1 MAAHG
6 DAMIFGGSPE
16 KLEPR
21 FFTPSR
27 VRRQGQQVED
37 PEWQVQRSA
46 PRPLHWA
53 MLSDAEGFALDT
65 EGLWT
70 WSTSARPAAARQLW
84 AQLRRPVARNEFVLV
99 DEESEQVL
107 EEPELLPPLLPPGV
121 KDIEESHIA
130 DLGVSFKA
138 GITWAV
144 DDSAGHLWQLKRA
157 KSNDWAAERYEYLAQ
172 VSCFACGPEHQAAV
186 TTYRL
191 PERHP
196 AAKVEDEA
204 EDEEKEPSEVKSK
217 VPSLQEICEEKLCA
231 SLSPRSF
238 GLVCDIAWELNRPQL
253 LDRAFNFL
261 CANAPLMF
269 SKLHLPTLSQLPMEV
284 LASFEVAARAKQA
297 AEPFRPEVRAPETSE
312 VNAKEDDLLLEVSQ
326 LLASGDWS
334 LLSSRTLALLATSM
348 PQTAAGEGPTAEQLG
363 LAFELSEV
371 VVKETRRKRRTQS
384 SPKAAAKA
392 SPAMSSKSSP
402 LASSSKSPLEVPKS
416 MSPVPGDWMEVK
428 RRKSE
433 TKTTPQVKVVDPP
446 VPPSPQ
452 PKGRG
457 KTLASLDE
465 VGASRHLRL
474 ADFMPSES
482 LKGKGRGKSETKSDE
497 KLERCRPE
505 APTEKKETPK
515 SPCWPVKEPLS
526 TESGPSEILVSAVR
540 SAGSAWAAV
549 SVHRNQLAD
558 ILEDEKKKKGK
569 ASSKVTTCSWGR
581 DALPSEQPKNQSISE
596 IQQEEELLREQ
607 DEILEI
613 EAMFAALEVAEIEEA
628 LEKSGAK
635 AEPKAPEKKKKAKSK
650 AKESGWSQGWSDWTW
665 RESQTTARWQ
675 KRSHAAQRDV

>member
-16 KLEPR
+16 KSEPR
-21 FFTPSR
+21 FFTPCR

-53 MLSDAEGFALDT
+53 MLSDGEGFGLDT
-65 EGLWT
+65 ESLWS

-84 AQLRRPVARNEFVLV
+84 APLRRPVARNEFVLV
-99 DEESEQVL
+99 DEDSEQVL
-107 EEPELLPPLLPPGV
+107 EEGELLPPLLPAGV
-121 KDIEESHIA
+121 KDIEEGRIA

-144 DDSAGHLWQLKRA
+144 DDAAGHLWQLKPA

-204 EDEEKEPSEVKSK
+204 EDEKEQSEVQSR

-253 LDRAFNFL
+253 LDRAFHFL

-297 AEPFRPEVRAPETSE
+297 SETLRPEVRAPETSE
-312 VNAKEDDLLLEVSQ
+312 VEPNEDQLLEVSQ
-326 LLASGDWS
+326 LLGSANWRQ
-334 LLSSRTLALLATSM
+334 LPSRTLALLATSM
-348 PQTAAGEGPTAEQLG
+348 PGTAAGEGPTAEQLG
-363 LAFELSEV
+363 LAFELPEV
-371 VVKETRRKRRTQS
+371 LVEKETRPKRRTQS
-384 SPKAAAKA
+384 SPKVATKA

-402 LASSSKSPLEVPKS
+402 LASSSKSPLEAPKS

-433 TKTTPQVKVVDPP
+433 TKTTPQVKAAEPP
-446 VPPSPQ
+446 VPPSPK

-465 VGASRHLRL
+465 AGASRHLRL
-474 ADFMPSES
+474 ADFMPSQA
-482 LKGKGRGKSETKSDE
+482 LKGKGRGKSEIKSDE

-515 SPCWPVKEPLS
+515 SPPKPIKEPLS
-526 TESGPSEILVSAVR
+526 TESGPSEILVSAVK

-549 SVHRNQLAD
+549 SVHRTQLAD
-558 ILEDEKKKKGK
+558 ILEDEKKKQGK
-569 ASSKVTTCSWGR
+569 ASKVTTCSWGR

-596 IQQEEELLREQ
+596 IQQEEELLREH

-628 LEKSGAK
+628 LEKSRA
-635 AEPKAPEKKKKAKSK
+635 AEPLPEKKKKAKPKSK
-650 AKESGWSQGWSDWTW
+650 AKESGWSQGWSEWNW
-665 RESQTTARWQ
+665 QSGPTARWQ